1 MYANKI
7 INSIILISLTGVGIL
22 GFTGCAEKQIEVVSK
37 PEERIKLNL
46 SEPNQLKLKPVNFY
60 VITDKNKEAVF
71 KQLEIEQKDKV
82 LIGMSDDDYIKMS
95 ENLILI
101 QNYIVQQRF
110 IIKSYKDYYESN
122 ESSDSNIPLQ
132 NKKD

>member
-7 INSIILISLTGVGIL
+7 INSIILMGLTGVVGIL

-37 PEERIKLNL
+37 PEERIPLNL

-71 KQLEIEQKDKV
+71 KQLEAEKKDKV

-95 ENLILI
+95 ENILLI
-101 QNYIVQQRF
+101 QNYIIKQRF
-110 IIKSYKDYYESN
+110 IIKSYKDYYESSNSN
-122 ESSDSNIPLQ
+122 ETNE
-132 NKKD
+132 K